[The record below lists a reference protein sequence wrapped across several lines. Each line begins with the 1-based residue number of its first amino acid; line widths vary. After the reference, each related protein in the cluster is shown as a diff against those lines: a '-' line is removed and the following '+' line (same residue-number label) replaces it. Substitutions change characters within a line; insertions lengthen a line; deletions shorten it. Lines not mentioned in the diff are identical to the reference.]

1 MNNTHYELL
10 FLSPTSLRTLIE
22 LYRNSNQ
29 SETVQI
35 SVSDL
40 ANSMNLAKS
49 TVREHLKNLEYQ
61 GFIESEEVKDEIGR
75 HLPKYFY
82 LKISF
87 GDFVRLLFTR

>member
-1 MNNTHYELL
+1 MNNTHYEIL
-10 FLSPTSLRTLIE
+10 FLPPTSLRTLIE
-22 LYRNSNQ
+22 LYRIANQ
-29 SETVQI
+29 GKSVQI

-61 GFIESEEVKDEIGR
+61 GFVQSEEVKDEIGR
-75 HLPKYFY
+75 HLPKYFH
-82 LKISF
+82 LTLPF